1 MTSEQFK
8 ARSKQF
14 ALAII
19 ALIEKLPHTLAAQ
32 IIARQMVRSAT
43 SVGANYRA
51 ACRARS
57 RTEFAARVAIAVEE
71 ADETLHWLELLEESG
86 LLREEPVRLLICEA
100 GELVAILAA
109 SYKTASASRASR
121 TRS

>member
-1 MTSEQFK
+1 MTSEQLK

-57 RTEFAARVAIAVEE
+57 STEFAARVAIAVEE

>member
-1 MTSEQFK
+1 MTSEQLK

>member
-1 MTSEQFK
+1 MTSEQLK

-57 RTEFAARVAIAVEE
+57 RAEFAARVAIAVEE
-71 ADETLHWLELLEESG
+71 ADETLYWLELLEESG

>member
-1 MTSEQFK
+1 MRSEQLK

-19 ALIEKLPHTLAAQ
+19 ALIEMPPHTLAAQ

-57 RTEFAARVAIAVEE
+57 RAELAARVAIAVDE
-71 ADETLHWLELLEESG
+71 ADETLYWLELLEESG

>member
-1 MTSEQFK
+1 MTSEQLK

-32 IIARQMVRSAT
+32 IIARQLVRSAT
-43 SVGANYRA
+43 SVGVNYRA

-57 RTEFAARVAIAVEE
+57 RAGFAARVAIAVEE
-71 ADETLHWLELLEESG
+71 A
-86 LLREEPVRLLICEA
+86 

-109 SYKTASASRASR
+109 SHKTASASRASR